1 MAWPQ
6 ELTGLKKVRRQ
17 CRLEYWLA
25 GLFFL
30 AAAGLA
36 GYAAGVLAAAPWAG
50 LGPWRWLFSLGA
62 VLAGAVIL
70 FIKRPDDLAIA
81 RRLDRDLNSRERIQ
95 TLVEYQGRE
104 GDMLA
109 MLRQE
114 AGAYFRENPPVYR
127 AERRRFFLPAA
138 LSLAAI
144 VLVVV
149 AMIIAPG
156 LARSFNQ
163 LRELKELRQETA
175 EELEEIIA
183 ELPQD
188 DPLLEGIREQLEDLV
203 RQALEAQTPEE
214 MELLLR
220 EARELLEAETRELE
234 SLAAALKGLEDLM
247 QGMSPQELA
256 RAAAGDP
263 QFAGELAQR
272 LDDLAEAL
280 PDRFE
285 DLGDMLRQ
293 LAADPAAAQPGQW
306 QELVQRLSGLD
317 AQAAQSALAQAG
329 QVADGTPGEENTPGQ
344 GSGEGS
350 GEGSG
355 SEGPGQGSGE
365 GSGEGSGQGSGEG
378 SGEGSGQGSGEG
390 SGEGSGQGSGEGPGQ
405 GSGEGQGASP
415 VGSGASPHQF
425 VYIPG
430 QGEFSLGGEGDGGE
444 YTLRDLLRIDPGLGQ
459 DYGNYFSGYRQ
470 RALGSLGRG
479 EIPRQLEDYV
489 RSYFEAIA
497 PQGGN

>member
-390 SGEGSGQGSGEGPGQ
+390 SGEGSGQGSG
-405 GSGEGQGASP
+405 
-415 VGSGASPHQF
+415 
-425 VYIPG
+425 
-430 QGEFSLGGEGDGGE
+430 
-444 YTLRDLLRIDPGLGQ
+444 
-459 DYGNYFSGYRQ
+459 
-470 RALGSLGRG
+470 
-479 EIPRQLEDYV
+479 
-489 RSYFEAIA
+489 
-497 PQGGN
+497 